1 MSDRPANEGGQ
12 PPVGP
17 SAPTETQPTDP
28 TIPQGW
34 ERSAQKAKEEPSSDV
49 KTVVRAG
56 KRCRTWLVTRTIHG
70 PKRNGKCIPVGAPV
84 LIAWYLGNCD
94 WAIHQI
100 QYGTANEYQLVNVIG
115 VRITACDDSTTEEI
129 VDRMTPFWKSLG
141 PHRTVCSDTV
151 ITKVHGE
158 RPLGSDDCPKY
169 WQPDIHGGL
178 PSSVKDAL
186 QREAD
191 KLKPTSPGLTTMP
204 YPLGSHHLPS
214 RLAPPL
220 VRCLHRR
227 RWHDGSGS
235 VLSEMPSI
243 RLAEKGKARENIL
256 TRMNRSGREKPGSYV
271 KGCGKA
277 TNSSGSLKGGVER
290 SSGNF
295 ERVCRTGACSS
306 GPMRGAKP
314 LVVPLQEPGLTTG
327 CNGRRYAPPL
337 NRSVR
342 RITPR

>member
-204 YPLGSHHLPS
+204 YPFGF
-214 RLAPPL
+214 PPPPEPTGPTIGPMPPPEEMA
-220 VRCLHRR
+220 RR
-227 RWHDGSGS
+227 ER
-235 VLSEMPSI
+235 E
-243 RLAEKGKARENIL
+243 RAERDALDPFGGEREGEGEHTHEDEPEWAREARKL
-256 TRMNRSGREKPGSYV
+256 RERMRQGYELEREFERWRRE
-271 KGCGKA
+271 
-277 TNSSGSLKGGVER
+277 VER
-290 SSGNF
+290 EF
-295 ERVCRTGACSS
+295 
-306 GPMRGAKP
+306 
-314 LVVPLQEPGLTTG
+314 
-327 CNGRRYAPPL
+327 
-337 NRSVR
+337 
-342 RITPR
+342 